1 VTDPIDGQKMASVPT
16 APTSS
21 KVDTMN
27 RHSTSERTT
36 VLVATAGLA
45 AVLLVSPLSTLVTV
59 AVVLTMV
66 GIALTYRLTA
76 NPVQVVQAE
85 VPVAARRP
93 QRPLPRR

>member
-1 VTDPIDGQKMASVPT
+1 
-16 APTSS
+16 
-21 KVDTMN
+21 MN
-27 RHSTSERTT
+27 QSSERTN

-45 AVLLVSPLSTLVTV
+45 LILLVSPLSTLATV

-85 VPVAARRP
+85 VPVERPGGHAR
-93 QRPLPRR
+93 